1 MGLLIFFLGEFA
13 IDKVKD
19 CVRQKADKAN
29 ATAIRR
35 VGVKLTLFV
44 LGFLL
49 IIFSSGSAWAVWTAA
64 ILFDI
69 VFFWTAINVVKVVKA
84 AWGVLGYIFCASS
97 VSEGIL
103 DYVCDTNPTAGL
115 GVSFYSGARKIG
127 QISSFGMITL
137 PKPVEIVKEI
147 VCFLAKKFI
156 FFWLFVQS
164 MAYFMR
170 NGICSH
176 ILEVYTGKTFFQICC
191 MPLEPIIN
199 LIPFI

>member
-19 CVRQKADKAN
+19 CVRQKADEAN
-29 ATAIRR
+29 TTAIRR

-49 IIFSSGSAWAVWTAA
+49 IIFSSGAVWAVWTAA
-64 ILFDI
+64 ILFNI

-115 GVSFYSGARKIG
+115 GVSIYSGARKVG

-156 FFWLFVQS
+156 FFWLFIQS